1 MIQELYDTGVT
12 SFLILAV
19 GVGVGV
25 VQIII
30 MRRKK

>member
-19 GVGVGV
+19 GFCVGV
-25 VQIII
+25 VQIFL
-30 MRRKK
+30 MWRKK